1 MAYKILNSFHIV
13 FFYFFFVTF
22 LSFFLHFASHFGNE
36 FLRWRKLGYVT
47 SWLGASAGTTDTF
60 CTMNYDV
67 DQNGAE
73 RVPFSAA
80 IIYCLSVYSKHLSPF
95 RSYSQRLAIIHI
107 GHSFVAILP
116 LV

>member
-47 SWLGASAGTTDTF
+47 SWLGASAVPTDTF